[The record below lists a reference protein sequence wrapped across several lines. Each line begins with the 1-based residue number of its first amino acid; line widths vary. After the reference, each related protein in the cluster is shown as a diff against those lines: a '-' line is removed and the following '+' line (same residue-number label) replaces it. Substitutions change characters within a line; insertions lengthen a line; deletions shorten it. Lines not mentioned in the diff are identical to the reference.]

1 MAKRVTI
8 SKSNRKL
15 MILILLFLV
24 FSAGF
29 LLART
34 RYKPQIR
41 ATFNMVQEREEK
53 IRDLRE
59 VIKSYE
65 KQLMAPQTKKQ

>member
-1 MAKRVTI
+1 MAKARL
-8 SKSNRKL
+8 SRDNRKL
-15 MILILLFLV
+15 IILVVLFIA
-24 FSAGF
+24 FAAGF
-29 LLART
+29 LVART

-41 ATFNMVQEREEK
+41 ETFNMVQEREDT

-65 KQLMAPQTKKQ
+65 NQITILQKTRR